1 MKTDSALYMVTMMA
15 ATALVIAGNAS
26 AQSPAPRP
34 QKITVVRASGSYLG
48 VGVVEVDADRA
59 KALHLKEERGVE
71 VKNVDD
77 DSPASKAGVKE
88 GDVILDYNGQ
98 RVEGITQFVRM
109 VVETPVGRKVNL
121 GIFRNGSN
129 QTLSAT
135 IAARANQNMNFAMTM
150 PIPNVA
156 PVPPVPPVMEFSMPD
171 IPSGVMGWQNSTLGY
186 VGEPVDGQL
195 ADFFGVKDGVL
206 IRSVAKNSPAD
217 KAGLKAGDVIT
228 KVDGNQVKSPREITA
243 VVRRSRDKK
252 TLTLGIVRNKR
263 DMTVEITPSSEWSYE
278 RMTASTVL

>member
-1 MKTDSALYMVTMMA
+1 MRTYSALYMITS
-15 ATALVIAGNAS
+15 LVVAGS
-26 AQSPAPRP
+26 AFAQTPAPRA
-34 QKITVVRASGSYLG
+34 QRVTVVTHGTGSYLG
-48 VGVVEVDADRA
+48 VGVVEVDSDRA

-77 DSPASKAGVKE
+77 DSPAAKAGVKE

-109 VVETPVGRKVNL
+109 VVETPVGRRVNL
-121 GIFRNGSN
+121 GIFRNGAN
-129 QTLSAT
+129 QTLAAT
-135 IAARANQNMNFAMTM
+135 IAARANQNMNFSLAM
-150 PIPNVA
+150 PIPNV
-156 PVPPVPPVMEFSMPD
+156 PPMPTMPPSVEFSMPD

-195 ADFFGVKDGVL
+195 AEFFGVKDGVL
-206 IRSVAKNSPAD
+206 VRSVAKNSPAE
-217 KAGLKAGDVIT
+217 KAGLRAGDIIT
-228 KVDGNQVKSPREITA
+228 KVDGSQVKSPREITS

-252 TLTLGIVRNKR
+252 TLTLGIVRNKH
-263 DMTVEITPSSEWSYE
+263 DMTMEITPSSEWSYE